1 MDVDVPA
8 DAPLRRPTAPA
19 RRTLCWAQIVLGM
32 LVVIAAYAVGG
43 AVQERGDARAATGTD
58 APVVLDE
65 AVIPPPVGEPALAR
79 GAAAGSEV
87 HRHSV
92 SGSDT
97 VGDGALAAVGTLI
110 VGATLTAS
118 AGTIGRRRLDDHE
131 AARWDS
137 DWARVE
143 PVWSGRV

>member
-1 MDVDVPA
+1 M
-8 DAPLRRPTAPA
+8 
-19 RRTLCWAQIVLGM
+19 VL
-32 LVVIAAYAVGG
+32 AAYAVGG
-43 AVQERGDARAATGTD
+43 AVQEHADAREGSRTD

-65 AVIPPPVGEPALAR
+65 AVVPLPIGGPALAG
-79 GAAAGSEV
+79 GAVTGSAG
-87 HRHSV
+87 HHV

-97 VGDGALAAVGTLI
+97 DGDGALAAVGTLI

-131 AARWDS
+131 AARWDA

-143 PVWSGRV
+143 PVWSGRVC